1 MAKYLVKTITHTTG
15 EVFKSVIKIKDNEKY
30 ETIEVDKNTQKDVLD
45 KVRNGESIE
54 GQTITIDMNG
64 G

>member
-1 MAKYLVKTITHTTG
+1 MRYLVKTITHTTG

-30 ETIEVDKNTQKDVLD
+30 ETIEVDKNTKKDVLD

>member
-1 MAKYLVKTITHTTG
+1 MRYLVKTITHNTG

-54 GQTITIDMNG
+54 GLTITIDMNG